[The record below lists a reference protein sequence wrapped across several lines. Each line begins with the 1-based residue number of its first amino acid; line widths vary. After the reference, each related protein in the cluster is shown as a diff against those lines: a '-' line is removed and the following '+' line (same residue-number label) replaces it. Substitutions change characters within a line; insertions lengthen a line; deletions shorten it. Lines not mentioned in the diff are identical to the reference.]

1 MALSTL
7 ILWRCNLFPLDFFVH
22 SKRRLLLS
30 EQRYLCDKRL
40 CLKVPVSAKSAVVEE
55 RIRASVTHAMHIC
68 WIRAEQREAI
78 KWEEQESWKRCA
90 PTSALTAPFVQIK
103 TWFVHD
109 GPSRLIPGPPTRF
122 CSTCLFPL
130 CVTERNENAQR
141 LNYIQ
146 WERRSVLLFLCCVKC
161 SCEHDQC
168 HLTTPL
174 NLCHI

>member
-7 ILWRCNLFPLDFFVH
+7 TLWRCNLFPLDFFVH

-30 EQRYLCDKRL
+30 EQRYLCDKGL

-90 PTSALTAPFVQIK
+90 PTSTLTASFVQIK

-109 GPSRLIPGPPTRF
+109 GPSRLISGPQKDFAPHVYF
-122 CSTCLFPL
+122 LFASL
-130 CVTERNENAQR
+130 NVMKMLRDWTIFSESGEAFFFFYAVWSAAVNMISAVWR
-141 LNYIQ
+141 L
-146 WERRSVLLFLCCVKC
+146 L
-161 SCEHDQC
+161 
-168 HLTTPL
+168 
-174 NLCHI
+174 